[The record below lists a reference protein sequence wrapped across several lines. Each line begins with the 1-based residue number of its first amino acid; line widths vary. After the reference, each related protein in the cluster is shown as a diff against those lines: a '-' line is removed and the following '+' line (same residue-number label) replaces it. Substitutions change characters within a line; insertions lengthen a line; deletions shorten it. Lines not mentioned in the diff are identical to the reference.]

1 MSFSVS
7 PLPPIKGV
15 VMARTRA
22 TTANKSSDAIAML
35 KADHDKVRKL
45 FKEFERMLNAESDE
59 EAERLATQICNE
71 LTVHTTLEEEIF
83 YPEVR
88 AAIDDEDLIDEAEVE
103 HASAKELI
111 AQIESAHSG
120 DEKFAARVIV
130 LGEYVNHHIKEE
142 QDEIFPKAK
151 RAKVDMAA
159 LASRMAARKEE
170 LKAEMGMMDEEIEDE
185 EAAPLPPKKRRS
197 GRSVHA
203 GRG

>member
-1 MSFSVS
+1 
-7 PLPPIKGV
+7 
-15 VMARTRA
+15 MARSRA
-22 TTANKSSDAIAML
+22 TTANKSSDPIAML
-35 KADHDKVRKL
+35 KADHDKVKKL
-45 FKEFERMLNAESDE
+45 FKEFERMHNAESDE
-59 EAERLATQICNE
+59 EAEQLATQICNE
-71 LTVHTTLEEEIF
+71 LTVHATLEEEIF

-120 DEKFAARVIV
+120 HEKFAAKVIV

-151 RAKVDMAA
+151 RAKVDMKA
-159 LASRMAARKEE
+159 LASRMAVRKEE
-170 LKAEMGMMDEEIEDE
+170 LKVEMGMMDEEDEGE
-185 EAAPLPPKKRRS
+185 EAAPFPPKKRRS
-197 GRSVHA
+197 GRGVHV